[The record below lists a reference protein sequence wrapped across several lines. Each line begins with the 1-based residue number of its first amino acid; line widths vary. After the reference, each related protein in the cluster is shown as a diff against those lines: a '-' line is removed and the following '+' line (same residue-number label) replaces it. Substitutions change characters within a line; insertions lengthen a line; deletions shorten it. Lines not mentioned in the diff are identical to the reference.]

1 MGIPKDTTEDGGAE
15 VNQRTEQA
23 TFAAGCFWG
32 VEAYFRRV
40 KGVLRATAGYS
51 GGTTQNPSY
60 EQVCTGRTGHA
71 ESVQVE
77 YDPQVV
83 SYDRLLY
90 HFWKI
95 HDPTQ
100 VDRQGNDLGSQY
112 RSAIFTHS
120 DEQREAA
127 EHSKAELARSGRYR
141 KPIATAIEAAK
152 EFWPAEEYHQ
162 EYLTK
167 NPGGYCHVD
176 LSSAD

>member
-1 MGIPKDTTEDGGAE
+1 MTVEQNTE
-15 VNQRTEQA
+15 RA

-40 KGVLRATAGYS
+40 KGVVRATSGYS
-51 GGTTQNPSY
+51 GGSTQNPSY
-60 EQVCTGRTGHA
+60 EQVCGGRTGHA

-95 HDPTQ
+95 HNPTQ
-100 VDRQGNDLGSQY
+100 VDRQGNDIGSQY

-120 DEQREAA
+120 DEQRATA
-127 EHSKAELARSGRYR
+127 ERSKADLERSDRYR
-141 KPIATAIEAAK
+141 KPIATAIEPAA

-162 EYLTK
+162 GYLAK
-167 NPGGYCHVD
+167 HPGGYCHVN
-176 LSSAD
+176 LSSVD

>member
-1 MGIPKDTTEDGGAE
+1 MEPS
-15 VNQRTEQA
+15 TEQA
-23 TFAAGCFWG
+23 AFAAGCFWG

-40 KGVLRATAGYS
+40 KGVVRATAGYS
-51 GGTTQNPSY
+51 GGKTRTPSY

-77 YDPQVV
+77 YDPALV

-100 VDRQGNDLGSQY
+100 VDRQGNDIGSQY
-112 RSAIFTHS
+112 RSAIFAHS
-120 DEQREAA
+120 EQQREAA
-127 EHSKAELARSGRYR
+127 ERSKAELERSGRYR
-141 KPIATAIEAAK
+141 KPIATVIELATD
-152 EFWPAEEYHQ
+152 FWPAEEHHQ
-162 EYLTK
+162 DYLAK

-176 LSSAD
+176 LSSVD